1 MYCTKQCTEL
11 SLCKK
16 SGATNETSVQQQ
28 IVVKQALAE
37 LEESLKSTNESIA
50 NCFVFT
56 LENRNRLMDKIADV
70 KTQANA
76 YGCGYLQELASLSEI
91 VIMLLFRSNHYRD
104 HQGLAQIEEAVQ
116 QMQLCFATNSLSE
129 GHRKR
134 IAETIEN
141 LWRWVDLNTV
151 TGARH
156 L

>member
-1 MYCTKQCTEL
+1 MYCTEKCPEL
-11 SLCKK
+11 MLCRK
-16 SGATNETSVQQQ
+16 SGIAEASERQQNA
-28 IVVKQALAE
+28 IRQALSE

-56 LENRNRLMDKIADV
+56 LENRNRLMDKIAEV
-70 KTQANA
+70 KTQATF
-76 YGCGYLQELASLSEI
+76 YGCGYLQELASLAEI

-104 HQGLAQIEEAVQ
+104 HQGLAQIEDAVQ
-116 QMQLCFATNSLSE
+116 QMQLCFVTNSLSE

-141 LWRWVDLNTV
+141 LWRWVDMNTV

-156 L
+156 F

>member
-1 MYCTKQCTEL
+1 MYCTEQCTDL
-11 SLCKK
+11 TFCRKAA
-16 SGATNETSVQQQ
+16 ATSETSLQQQ
-28 IVVKQALAE
+28 MVIKHALSE
-37 LEESLKSTNESIA
+37 LEDSLKSTNESIA

-56 LENRNRLMDKIADV
+56 LESRNRLMDKIADV
-70 KTQANA
+70 KMQASV

-116 QMQLCFATNSLSE
+116 QMQLCFATNTLSE

-156 L
+156 F

>member
-1 MYCTKQCTEL
+1 MYCTEQCTDL
-11 SLCKK
+11 TFCRK
-16 SGATNETSVQQQ
+16 SAATNETSLQQQ
-28 IVVKQALAE
+28 MVIKHALSE

-56 LENRNRLMDKIADV
+56 LESRNRLMDKIADV
-70 KTQANA
+70 KMQASV

-116 QMQLCFATNSLSE
+116 QMQMCFATNTLSE

-156 L
+156 F